1 MEEKLKAYNP
11 TLSFYSVRTYLSL
24 FNTICR
30 KIDKPFTNNKD
41 WFNDNK
47 DKILEY
53 VGTVV
58 SAHSKK
64 TKLAVVTVMA
74 KAYGLT
80 DSDLVE
86 YTALIEQLANDIN
99 ISNKSHQM
107 TEEQKE
113 NYMTLDELNEV
124 LRKMQKKLIKTT
136 DITEW
141 TEYNLWVKYFV
152 LYMIVVGKY
161 ALRNNW
167 VNMKIIKTST
177 QPTDR
182 THNYIIWSK
191 KNNKVSASLCL
202 NQYKTAKTYG
212 AKCFPITD
220 ENILKLIPKIQF
232 LVDKFAN
239 DNYLVVKQ
247 DGEVIAQ
254 DQFSKW
260 FAGIFREYSDKHLTT
275 TALRHII
282 ASSQWTSEEI
292 DKQEGREQV
301 AEVMGHSIE
310 QSFDTYVKK
319 TD

>member
-30 KIDKPFTNNKD
+30 KIGQPFTNNKD
-41 WFNDNK
+41 WFNENK
-47 DKILEY
+47 DKVLEY
-53 VGTVV
+53 VGTLE
-58 SAHSKK
+58 SPHSKK

-86 YTALIEQLANDIN
+86 YTALIEQLANSIN
-99 ISNKSHQM
+99 VFNKSHQL
-107 TEEQKE
+107 TEEQRE
-113 NYMTLDELNEV
+113 NYMTLEELNEV

-167 VNMKIIKTST
+167 VNMKIVKTST
-177 QPTDR
+177 PPADK

-212 AKCFPITD
+212 AKCFTITD
-220 ENILKLIPKIQF
+220 ENILKLIPKIHF
-232 LVDKFAN
+232 LLEKFSK
-239 DNYLVVKQ
+239 DGYLVVKQ
-247 DGEVIAQ
+247 DGDVIAQ

-260 FAGIFREYSDKHLTT
+260 FAGIFREYSDKHLTS

-282 ASSQWTSEEI
+282 ASSQWTPDEI
-292 DKQEGREQV
+292 DKQEDREQE
-301 AEVMGHSIE
+301 ADVMGHSSE
-310 QSFDTYVKK
+310 QAFNTYVKK
-319 TD
+319 MD